1 MVAAKPLTRKQQAA
15 LGALRREGQ
24 AYIVAASSAYLDS
37 SDPEVNVQT
46 ANALTALGL
55 ARWER
60 QGLEDWVLV
69 PKEVAS

>member
-1 MVAAKPLTRKQQAA
+1 MNSTTTAKQQAA
-15 LGALRREGQ
+15 LEALRREGQ
-24 AYIVAASSAYLDS
+24 AYIVVGASRYLDS
-37 SDPEVNVQT
+37 IDPEVNVQT

-55 ARWER
+55 AKWER